1 MIAVVS
7 LETTFLIDLL
17 SGVPAAV
24 SLAKALEEAGETRCV
39 TPPAAA
45 ELLIGAYYVGGQELT
60 RAENLLDALL
70 LLQFDREAYREAG
83 RIGADL
89 LSRGEGL
96 ATTDLFIAAISKR
109 HGQALLTRDRSFAR
123 VRGLTVETY

>member
-24 SLAKALEEAGETRCV
+24 SRAKALEKAWETRCV

-96 ATTDLFIAAISKR
+96 GATDLFIAAISKR
-109 HGQALLTRDRSFAR
+109 HRQALLTRDRSFAR